1 LVEVRTRYTLE
12 LYRDYYWFSLFR
24 GKKYRQGKTAFHI
37 ISVLMFLL
45 MICSFIWLDV
55 VFTRAV
61 TTAMSAICVLFYLMA
76 FTRPK
81 RYVKRSPVLFE
92 TDTEFVFNND
102 SFITI
107 QTGDITNGTSTTRY
121 EALYKVYETNAVFY
135 MYLTP
140 VQALLISKC
149 DIIKGTPKELQSI
162 LSTKLAAKKYIKCK

>member
-1 LVEVRTRYTLE
+1 MVEVRTRYTLE
-12 LYRDYYWFSLFR
+12 LYRDYFWFSLFR

-37 ISVLMFLL
+37 ISVLMFFL

-102 SFITI
+102 SFITYK
-107 QTGDITNGTSTTRY
+107 QETLLTVRQQPGTKRY
-121 EALYKVYETNAVFY
+121 IRSMKQMLF
-135 MYLTP
+135 
-140 VQALLISKC
+140 
-149 DIIKGTPKELQSI
+149 SI
-162 LSTKLAAKKYIKCK
+162 CI